1 MESHRFVGGCFFVW
15 RLSIFFKGL
24 FAYVFVDLL
33 YCIMII
39 DCISY
44 FVWDVYSWVGGTDWP
59 HKNWAP
65 TSISDYVIRI
75 SSIYNVID
83 NNVSIQKFTWWFW
96 WFFLRSLCLTEHPKR
111 ATSWPFPSSRWLT
124 QALTCVL
131 WSDRSHDTLPSP
143 H

>member
-1 MESHRFVGGCFFVW
+1 MCGDYQF
-15 RLSIFFKGL
+15 FFKGL

-96 WFFLRSLCLTEHPKR
+96 WFFCYLLVY
-111 ATSWPFPSSRWLT
+111 A
-124 QALTCVL
+124 
-131 WSDRSHDTLPSP
+131 LPSIQRGRP
-143 H
+143 PDHSRAPDGWLRLLHVFCGRTGVTILCHRHIRCSVM